1 MLQLAYKGAS
11 MKQSVGKKPL
21 IYPMPVLMIATYNDD
36 GTVDLMNAAWGS
48 VADYEKIA
56 ISLAEE
62 HLTYKN
68 ILRNKAFT
76 VAIGIKEYVKEC
88 DYLGIASGND
98 IKDKLKACGLH
109 ATKSEL
115 VNAPIIEEFPLTL
128 ICKLVSYDTTNEI
141 LVGEIIDI
149 SVDEAILTNNKI
161 DVDKLEPISFDPV
174 NNAYLLVKEKVGNAF
189 KDGLMFKK

>member
-76 VAIGIKEYVKEC
+76 VAIGIKEYVTEC
-88 DYLGIASGND
+88 DYVGIVSGNQ
-98 IKDKLKACGLH
+98 IKDKFEKSGLH
-109 ATKSEL
+109 ASKSDV
-115 VNAPIIEEFPLTL
+115 VNAPIIDEFPLVIECTL
-128 ICKLVSYDTTNEI
+128 SRVTEEGLVIGDIVDTKVDDSIIKDGKIDLSKFHPITYDTTNHTYISLGEV
-141 LVGEIIDI
+141 VG
-149 SVDEAILTNNKI
+149 K
-161 DVDKLEPISFDPV
+161 
-174 NNAYLLVKEKVGNAF
+174 AF
-189 KDGLMFKK
+189 HDGLSIKNK

>member
-1 MLQLAYKGAS
+1 MRKNIKTTEA
-11 MKQSVGKKPL
+11 
-21 IYPMPVLMIATYNDD
+21 IFPMPVLMIATYNDD

-88 DYLGIASGND
+88 DYVGIVSGNQ
-98 IKDKLKACGLH
+98 IKDKFEK
-109 ATKSEL
+109 
-115 VNAPIIEEFPLTL
+115 F
-128 ICKLVSYDTTNEI
+128 
-141 LVGEIIDI
+141 EII
-149 SVDEAILTNNKI
+149 K
-161 DVDKLEPISFDPV
+161 
-174 NNAYLLVKEKVGNAF
+174 
-189 KDGLMFKK
+189 